1 MPRVSQ
7 AQAKLN
13 RQRVIEVAS
22 SLFRERGLHGVSVA
36 DIMAGAG
43 LTHGGF
49 YGQFASRE
57 ALVAE
62 AFESA
67 LDEERRGD
75 MKDLRATY
83 LSLAHV
89 RSPGQG
95 CPLAALANDV
105 AREPPGSEVRTRF
118 TRGVRQL
125 AGLLGG
131 LMPTMSE
138 ARRRRRAL
146 ANLSTMVGAVILAR
160 AVDDQDL
167 ADDLLQAAAEACA
180 GGTEAP
186 GDVGGGQEGCPGPP
200 RANVS

>member
-13 RQRVIEVAS
+13 RQRIVEVAS
-22 SLFRERGLHGVSVA
+22 TLFRERGLTGVSVA
-36 DIMAGAG
+36 DIMASAG

-49 YGQFASRE
+49 YGQFASKD

-89 RSPGQG
+89 QSPGQG

-105 AREPPGSEVRTRF
+105 ARDPPGSEVRTRF
-118 TRGVRQL
+118 THGVRQL
-125 AGLLGG
+125 ADLLTG

-138 ARRRRRAL
+138 ARRRKRAL
-146 ANLSTMVGAVILAR
+146 ANLSTMVGAVVLAR
-160 AVDDQDL
+160 AVDDLDL
-167 ADDLLQAAAEACA
+167 ADALLQAAAEACA
-180 GGTEAP
+180 GHAEAIQ
-186 GDVGGGQEGCPGPP
+186 DVRRGPSD
-200 RANVS
+200 RRY

>member
-13 RQRVIEVAS
+13 RQRVVEVAS

-36 DIMAGAG
+36 DIMTSAG

-49 YGQFASRE
+49 YGQFASKE
-57 ALVAE
+57 ALVTE
-62 AFESA
+62 AFDRA
-67 LDEERRGD
+67 LGEERRGD

-83 LSLAHV
+83 LSMAHV

-95 CPLAALANDV
+95 CPLAALATDV
-105 AREPPGSEVRTRF
+105 AREPPGSEVRATF

-125 AGLLGG
+125 ADLVAG
-131 LMPTMSE
+131 LMPTLSE

-146 ANLSTMVGAVILAR
+146 ANLSTMVGAVVLAR
-160 AVDDQDL
+160 AVDDQEFADL
-167 ADDLLQAAAEACA
+167 LLQAAAEACVDDA
-180 GGTEAP
+180 KASMHLQSGS
-186 GDVGGGQEGCPGPP
+186 P
-200 RANVS
+200 RRKS